1 MNRLFTAGLI
11 ALSLAGTA
19 FAQST
24 GGITPALLSQMR
36 QAEKQNPADKALSGA
51 LFATD
56 INTITRNAANPVL
69 QNKSFSNSV
78 KSSGI
83 TDQKS
88 SGRCWLFT
96 GLNVMRAR
104 MIEHYGLGD
113 FSFSQCYC
121 FFYDQLEK

>member
-69 QNKSFSNSV
+69 QDKVDTRKQQLYSHPISV
-78 KSSGI
+78 LL
-83 TDQKS
+83 Q
-88 SGRCWLFT
+88 
-96 GLNVMRAR
+96 N
-104 MIEHYGLGD
+104 HN
-113 FSFSQCYC
+113 
-121 FFYDQLEK
+121 